1 MLLVQEAIYTVNPGS
16 AKDERKI
23 KERLVMS
30 EVVDEEDA
38 DPGRFCFYLVD

>member
-38 DPGRFCFYLVD
+38 DPGKFCFCLVD